1 MKRIGIAIGVLAVG
15 VALYGL
21 RSRAEAKADDVAEIK
36 TVEEGIATAAKARD
50 LDTIM
55 KNYPRGDTLV
65 VFDVAPPRQYV
76 GYDTF
81 RKDWRHF
88 LDMFSDPITYEM
100 VDLNVISDGKMGYA
114 RMIQHVAAK
123 GRDGKPLDLNIRVTD
138 VLRKTNG
145 RWLIIH
151 EHASF
156 PVDMATGKADFLS
169 KP

>member
-36 TVEEGIATAAKARD
+36 TVEEGIATGAKARD

-76 GYDTF
+76 GYDSF
-81 RKDWRHF
+81 RKDWQHF
-88 LDMFSDPITYEM
+88 LDMFSDPITYDM

-114 RMIQHVAAK
+114 RMIQHVSAK
-123 GRDGKPLDLNIRVTD
+123 GKDGKPLDLNIRVTD
-138 VLRKTNG
+138 VLCKANG

-156 PVDMATGKADFLS
+156 PVDMVTGKADFSS
-169 KP
+169 KE

>member
-1 MKRIGIAIGVLAVG
+1 MKRIGIAIGVLALG

-21 RSRAEAKADDVAEIK
+21 GSRAEAKPDDVAEIK

-65 VFDVAPPRQYV
+65 VFDVAPPRQYL

-81 RKDWRHF
+81 RKDWQHF

-100 VDLNVISDGKMGYA
+100 V
-114 RMIQHVAAK
+114 
-123 GRDGKPLDLNIRVTD
+123 DLNIRVTD

>member
-1 MKRIGIAIGVLAVG
+1 MKRIAIVIGVLAIG
-15 VALYGL
+15 IALYGQ
-21 RSRAEAKADDVAEIK
+21 RGRAEAKADDVAEIK
-36 TVEEGIATAAKARD
+36 AVEEGIATAAKARD

-81 RKDWRHF
+81 RKDWQHF

-100 VDLNVISDGKMGYA
+100 VDLDVISDGKMGYA

-123 GRDGKPLDLNIRVTD
+123 GKDGKPLDLHIRVTD

>member
-1 MKRIGIAIGVLAVG
+1 M
-15 VALYGL
+15 
-21 RSRAEAKADDVAEIK
+21 
-36 TVEEGIATAAKARD
+36 
-50 LDTIM
+50 
-55 KNYPRGDTLV
+55 NYPRGDALV

-81 RKDWRHF
+81 RKDWQHF
-88 LDMFSDPITYEM
+88 LDMFTDPITYEM
-100 VDLNVISDGKMGYA
+100 VDLNVISDGKMAYA

-123 GRDGKPLDLNIRVTD
+123 GKDGKPLDLNIRVTD

-156 PVDMATGKADFLS
+156 PVDMATGRADFLS